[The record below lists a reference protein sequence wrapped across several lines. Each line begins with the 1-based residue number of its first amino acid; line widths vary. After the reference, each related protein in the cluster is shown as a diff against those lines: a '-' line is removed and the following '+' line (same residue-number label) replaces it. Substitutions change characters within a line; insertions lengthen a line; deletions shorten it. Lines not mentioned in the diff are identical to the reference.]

1 MSIKIYS
8 AILCDLVRTED
19 NGKHIIIGVYTG
31 DIVFTKC
38 PTTFRTTL
46 WLEMEPWI
54 KNGGM
59 PFDIRLEATRQKK
72 PVVMDGEMKIA
83 DEDRALLVLLMPVTT
98 ITSPGEYTPSLR
110 KRDRRWQKI
119 ISKAVELLS
128 VHPPA

>member
-8 AILCDLVRTED
+8 AILCDLVRIED

-31 DIVFTKC
+31 DILFTKF

-54 KNGGM
+54 QNGGM
-59 PFDIRLEATRQKK
+59 PFDIRLEAPGLKK

-98 ITSPGEYTPSLR
+98 ITSPGEYTLSLR
-110 KRDRRWQKI
+110 KRDGRWQKI

-128 VHPPA
+128 VHQAA